1 MKHSSKHNP
10 KDKHHSTGE
19 THNDHPIDHNDSASE
34 SDESPKKEARDM
46 SHVESM
52 IDSMD
57 EDEQA
62 HAHEHLKKKMEPS
75 LNNPDDE
82 LGAGTKYDDFMAAKA
97 NQD

>member
-1 MKHSSKHNP
+1 MKHSSHSASPHHDMKHA
-10 KDKHHSTGE
+10 HQ
-19 THNDHPIDHNDSASE
+19 NDSADEVHE
-34 SDESPKKEARDM
+34 SVSKEQRDM

-52 IDSMD
+52 LDSLDSD
-57 EDEQA
+57 ELA

-82 LGAGTKYDDFMAAKA
+82 LGGEVKYDDFMSAKA